1 MQAKDNT
8 ADAGYRRLWRDWL
21 SEYRGLIFT
30 SFGFMIVIAITSAA
44 YAKIIQLIIT
54 AYETADA
61 SVIYWGPISIVVI
74 AVSKGLSMYFQ
85 QVASNTALFRFEAK
99 LKKAMYSSLIHAD
112 LFRLQGE
119 APAALAA
126 RFSADS
132 DLLRTSVQALMA
144 AVSSVMIII
153 AAIAVMLSIDWQI
166 TLILLVIFSLAVVPV
181 NRIGTKIRRIS
192 KGTQAQL
199 SGMNSE
205 IVEGLTSIRMARTYQ
220 LENHLSDTASG
231 TFSKIE
237 SLRIM
242 DMKWKGRLSPLIE
255 MLSGSAVA
263 ALLFAVSW
271 GIARGTI
278 TVADFMGLLTGVGV
292 LSQPARLLGST
303 LASAAQGRVAL
314 DRIYPILDA
323 KNEIV
328 DKDTA
333 IALDRAKGQIEF
345 EGVEF
350 VYPNGFSALKRLTLN
365 VPAGSKVALV
375 GRSGAGKS
383 TVFNLIPR
391 LFDPTSGR
399 VLIDGVD
406 LRDISIKSLRRQ
418 IAVVS
423 QDAVMLSGTVR
434 ENIGFGRLDA
444 DDTEIEAAAKSA
456 AADGFIRQ
464 LPDGYD
470 TVISSSASHFSGGE
484 KQRLSIARAILRDA
498 PILLLDEP
506 TSALD
511 AESEAAIK
519 SALDKLAKG
528 RTTFIIAH
536 RLSTILDADMIVV
549 MDQGSVVETGTHQ
562 ELLANEGL
570 YSELYRLQFA
580 HV

>member
-1 MQAKDNT
+1 MQTKGKSP
-8 ADAGYRRLWRDWL
+8 DAGYRRLWRDWL
-21 SEYRGLIFT
+21 SEYRGLIFA
-30 SFGFMIVIAITSAA
+30 SFGLMIITAIASAA
-44 YAKIIQLIIT
+44 YAKIIQVIIT
-54 AYETADA
+54 AYETADTT
-61 SVIYWGPISIVVI
+61 VIYWGPVSVVLI
-74 AVSKGLSMYFQ
+74 AVSKGVSMYFQ
-85 QVASNTALFRFEAK
+85 QVASNTALFRFEAR

-119 APAALAA
+119 TPAALAA

-132 DLLRTSVQALMA
+132 DLLRSSVQALMA

-166 TLILLVIFSLAVVPV
+166 TLILLVIFSLAVAPV
-181 NRIGTKIRRIS
+181 NSISSKIRKIS
-192 KGTQAQL
+192 KGTQEQL
-199 SGMNSE
+199 SGMNSD
-205 IVEGLTSIRMARTYQ
+205 IVEGLSSIGMARTYQ
-220 LENHLSDTASG
+220 LEDHLNVTASE
-231 TFSKIE
+231 TFNTIKF
-237 SLRIM
+237 LRIR
-242 DMKWKGRLSPLIE
+242 DMKWKGRLSPLVEI
-255 MLSGSAVA
+255 LSGAAVA

-271 GIARGTI
+271 GIARGTM

-292 LSQPARLLGST
+292 LSQPARLLGT
-303 LASAAQGRVAL
+303 TFASAAKGRVAL
-314 DRIYPILDA
+314 DRIFPILDA

-328 DKDTA
+328 DKDDA
-333 IALDRAKGQIEF
+333 VALDRIKGQVQF

-350 VYPNGFSALKRLTLN
+350 VYPNGFAALKSLTLN

-399 VLIDGVD
+399 VLIDGTD
-406 LRDISIKSLRRQ
+406 LRDISIESLRRQ

-423 QDAVMLSGTVR
+423 QDAVMLSGTVL

-444 DDTEIEAAAKSA
+444 SDTEIEAAAVSA

-464 LPDGYD
+464 LPEGYG
-470 TVISSSASHFSGGE
+470 TAVSYAGSHFSGGE

-511 AESEAAIK
+511 AESESAIK
-519 SALDKLAKG
+519 TALDKLAKG

-549 MDQGSVVETGTHQ
+549 MDKGSVVEAGTHK
-562 ELLANEGL
+562 ELLANAGL
-570 YSELYRLQFA
+570 YADLYRLQFA